1 MSKPVLEMRIALT
14 VDDYERIVDIY
25 RDGLGLEPSALW
37 VTGDDRAILFDLG
50 RATIEIFDE
59 PHAAV
64 VDQIEV
70 GRRVSGQIRFALQV
84 PDVEA
89 AVARLVAKGVKLVA
103 PPVLTPW
110 NDYNARLQT
119 PDGMQITLF
128 EVRGE

>member
-1 MSKPVLEMRIALT
+1 MSKPVLEFRIALT
-14 VDDYERIVDIY
+14 VDDYDRIVEIY
-25 RDGLGLEPSALW
+25 REGLGLEPSALW
-37 VTGDDRAILFDLG
+37 VTGDDRAILFEMG

-64 VDQIEV
+64 VDHIEV

-89 AVARLVAKGVKLVA
+89 AVARLVAIGVELVA

-110 NDYNARLQT
+110 NDTNARLRT

-128 EVRGE
+128 EVKS